1 MATIADR
8 RVQDLPPGPTDSA
21 TSQMLQWVRRPLPFL
36 DECRARY
43 GDVFTI
49 RWPKAPPTVMLAD
62 PDAVRAVFTGDHHEL
77 RSGEA
82 NLPLQ
87 AALGWQ
93 SLLLLDGHEHLRER
107 KLMLPPFHG
116 ERMRA
121 YRDTI
126 AEVTTRD
133 LAEWPA
139 ERPLEVAPRMRA
151 ITLEVIMRNVF
162 GVDELG
168 RLRRLERALV
178 RLLDSITSPF
188 RLAVLLLLTPA
199 GPTVRAWQ
207 RVAPTIRRVNAL
219 LYEEIARSRADPR
232 LEDREDILALL
243 VRARDED
250 GAPMTDTHLRD
261 ELMTLLV
268 AGHETTATALAW
280 AIERLA
286 RHPEMQDRLAAEAL
300 ANDGDS
306 YADAVAK
313 ETLRVRTVLPFAIR
327 QLATPQRIAGFD
339 LPAGVRVAPSVY
351 LVHRDPEVYPE
362 PDRFRPER
370 FLEQPAGTYTWI
382 PFGGGTRRCLGGAF
396 ALFEMKT
403 VLSVLVAAGRVRP
416 AVEGDEPPARRGVT
430 ITPAHGGQVWW
441 EPARGPQLR
450 RRSANIAS
458 A

>member
-1 MATIADR
+1 
-8 RVQDLPPGPTDSA
+8 
-21 TSQMLQWVRRPLPFL
+21 MLQWVRRPLPFL
-36 DECRARY
+36 EECHARY

-49 RWPKAPPTVMLAD
+49 RWPKAPPLVMVAD
-62 PDAVRAVFTGDHHEL
+62 QEAVREVFTGNHHEL

-93 SLLLLDGHEHLRER
+93 SLLLLDGDEHLRER

-133 LAEWPA
+133 LSQWPVD
-139 ERPLEVAPRMRA
+139 RPVEVAPRMRA
-151 ITLEVIMRNVF
+151 ITLEVIMRTVF

-168 RLRRLERALV
+168 RLGRLEHALV

-188 RLAVLLLLTPA
+188 RLAVLLLLTPG

-207 RVAPTIRRVNAL
+207 RLAPTIRRVDAA
-219 LYEEIARSRADPR
+219 LYEEVRRSRTDPR
-232 LEDREDILALL
+232 LDEREDILALL
-243 VRARDED
+243 IRARDED
-250 GAPMTDTHLRD
+250 GAPMTDAHLRD

-286 RHPEMQDRLAAEAL
+286 RHPEAQDRLAAEAR
-300 ANDGDS
+300 AGDGDT

-313 ETLRVRTVLPFAIR
+313 ETLRVRTVLPFAVR
-327 QLATPQRIAGFD
+327 QLATPQTIAGFD
-339 LPAGVRVAPSVY
+339 LPAGVRVAPSVH
-351 LVHRDPEVYPE
+351 LVHHDPETYPE

-370 FLEQPAGTYTWI
+370 FLEQSAGTYSWI

-396 ALFEMKT
+396 AMFEMKT
-403 VLSVLVAAGRVRP
+403 VLGVIAAAGGVSP
-416 AVEGDEPPARRGVT
+416 AVDGDEPPARRGVT
-430 ITPAHGGQVWW
+430 ITPAHGGRVWW
-441 EPARGPQLR
+441 QPV
-450 RRSANIAS
+450 
-458 A
+458 